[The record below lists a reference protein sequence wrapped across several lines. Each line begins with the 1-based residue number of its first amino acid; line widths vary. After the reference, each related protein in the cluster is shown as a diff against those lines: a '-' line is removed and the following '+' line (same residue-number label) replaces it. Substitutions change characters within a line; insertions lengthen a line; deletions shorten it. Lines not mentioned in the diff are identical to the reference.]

1 VAEQYVQ
8 RRLAAILA
16 ADVVGYSR
24 LMEADEAGTLDR
36 LKALRRELFEPKTK
50 QYRGRIFK
58 TTGDGALVEFRS
70 AVDAVNSAVDIQRAL
85 AEREERVSKDRR
97 IRLRIGVSLGDV
109 IVEGSDLYGNGVNV
123 AARMESLAEP
133 GGICI
138 SGNVHEHV
146 RGATA
151 LRFNDFGEQQVKN
164 IDTPIRTYSVTA
176 ERIERPASD
185 DGKPLSLPDK
195 PSIAVLP
202 FQDMSAGA
210 DQEHFSD
217 GISEDIITA
226 LSRVRW
232 LFVTA
237 RNSSFSYKG
246 QSHDVR
252 RVALDL
258 GVRYVLEGSVR
269 RVANRVRITAQLV
282 DGGTGNHIWADR
294 YDRDLE
300 DIFAVQDE
308 ITQVVVGTIEPA
320 LARAEQERASVKAPA
335 NLDAWETYQRG
346 MWHAQLHRNAEL
358 KTAEALLVRA
368 IEMDPNLV
376 SAYAAL
382 SEILGRRAISDSE
395 APERVLERAVAA
407 GRRAVELDPSDAG
420 ARCALGRAYF
430 FVREPDNAIAE
441 LRKAIDINPSY
452 AHANFSIGAT
462 LTYSGRSAS
471 AIPHLEMA
479 RRLSPR
485 DYLLGAMM
493 ARQAEAY
500 LFMGN
505 YERAA
510 EWGSRAI
517 HEDRTWYYNHLAF
530 VSALGHLGRLDEA
543 QRACADLLT
552 VKDDISVSSVR
563 RRLPFM
569 DASDME
575 TMLDGLRKAELPAG
589 DDC

>member
-1 VAEQYVQ
+1 MAEQYVQ

-16 ADVVGYSR
+16 TDVVGYSR

-452 AHANFSIGAT
+452 AHAHYSIGAT
-462 LTYSGRSAS
+462 LTHSGRSAS

-552 VKDDISVSSVR
+552 VKDDISVSFVR

>member
-1 VAEQYVQ
+1 MAEQYVQ